1 MALLIPT
8 GFAQVTVPLNHVLLV
23 REAVVTFGV
32 DSSAAGGDYAGL
44 ADGIMGVWDGAVA
57 PVLDADVLAGPVE
70 LSVGQDG
77 GENLSAVGTVTS
89 QGDRVISS
97 VAANTAVLV
106 RKRTARGGRRGRGRM
121 YVPWCTSD
129 TNVDEAGRIAPA
141 EVTTL
146 QSAFAGF
153 RTALATASADM
164 VILHNEG
171 SSAPGAP
178 DFVTSVSVDNIV
190 GTQRRRL
197 GR

>member
-1 MALLIPT
+1 
-8 GFAQVTVPLNHVLLV
+8 
-23 REAVVTFGV
+23 
-32 DSSAAGGDYAGL
+32 
-44 ADGIMGVWDGAVA
+44 
-57 PVLDADVLAGPVE
+57 
-70 LSVGQDG
+70 
-77 GENLSAVGTVTS
+77 
-89 QGDRVISS
+89 
-97 VAANTAVLV
+97 
-106 RKRTARGGRRGRGRM
+106 M